1 MKLKVSNSSKI
12 GLILIIIFLSFWRQA
27 YPFIQT
33 VFNNQ
38 EPQLI
43 LVLGGD
49 IEREKLG
56 LKLANRLNLPILIS
70 GGSNLEY
77 SDWLVQ
83 KEGLSSNLVK
93 RDYRAKDTLS
103 NFTSLV
109 DELSIDGINH
119 ALLIT
124 SEDHIHR
131 AMTVGRIVAGSRGI
145 RLSSIEVPCS
155 SFCSKESRKK
165 YT

>member
-1 MKLKVSNSSKI
+1 M
-12 GLILIIIFLSFWRQA
+12 
-27 YPFIQT
+27 
-33 VFNNQ
+33 FNNQ